1 LPAPDGDLTARLN
14 GLREVLHNE
23 ITAAQTLL
31 SCRIDGVDAQRAVL
45 LASLQ
50 DRNRELHAELD
61 RRLEHFQLQLDQ
73 RFAFDRDTLTALK
86 DMLNERYATQTK
98 ALDAAFK
105 AAEQAVAVA
114 LANAEKATVKAETAA
129 DKRFES
135 VNEFRA
141 VLTDQTRTLL
151 TRTEYEV
158 ARRALE
164 ERVSVNADR
173 VNALELRLTSRL
185 DLDQGEGAG
194 VAGQR
199 SETRLNLGMAVSIG
213 LLVLSLAT
221 FIILY
226 AVKK

>member
-199 SETRLNLGMAVSIG
+199 SEARLNLGMAVSIG